1 MFGNCLVPPAA
12 PSPRYLPALAKDCFV
27 PEFFQESQLRP
38 ELFFWDELCSRMRR
52 GIRTAPKSGS
62 LAGTGSADRTRRFP
76 KIPQGIPFPRANP
89 RSSGSFPFPGIPK
102 LSWLGLNPPG
112 ISCWSWN
119 GRDDPKG
126 NGMLQIPPR
135 PCFPLGF
142 SGINPS
148 QGDGISQELHLGF
161 FFPPLYG
168 FDPIL
173 PKFGNGSAA
182 PFGFPYE
189 KTLQGWNPGI
199 PEAGKNQ
206 IPNFIQALAP
216 FPSATSPGTR
226 GLCQAGNHSQ
236 NPALGQQLRQT
247 PARPRKM
254 GKDSENGG
262 GGQNPRGI
270 WG

>member
-1 MFGNCLVPPAA
+1 M
-12 PSPRYLPALAKDCFV
+12 LP
-27 PEFFQESQLRP
+27 
-38 ELFFWDELCSRMRR
+38 
-52 GIRTAPKSGS
+52 T
-62 LAGTGSADRTRRFP
+62 
-76 KIPQGIPFPRANP
+76 
-89 RSSGSFPFPGIPK
+89 
-102 LSWLGLNPPG
+102 
-112 ISCWSWN
+112 
-119 GRDDPKG
+119 
-126 NGMLQIPPR
+126 
-135 PCFPLGF
+135 
-142 SGINPS
+142 
-148 QGDGISQELHLGF
+148 GF
-161 FFPPLYG
+161 FRDKSIPGEWDQPGAAFGIFFSPPYG

-199 PEAGKNQ
+199 PEAGKKQ

-254 GKDSENGG
+254 GKDRENGG
-262 GGQNPRGI
+262 GGQIPTGI
-270 WG
+270 WGDFH